1 MFKNILRARSTLPAT
16 FPHRSAAMPYTAEHK
31 QKTRQ
36 RIVEC
41 ARELFNR
48 RGFADVSIDE
58 IMQRAGLTRGG
69 FYNHFKAKEELYA
82 EAVSVYLNFDPTQ
95 RWQGIE
101 FDPQACGKA
110 SARQMVK
117 TYLSAAHLE
126 DIEGHCPLIALPSDT
141 ARAGPQVRQAYHGLI
156 EHMAAMIAAG
166 AGDRDDGAQARERGL
181 AITALCVGGMV
192 LARTIDQPAFAEE
205 IRHAAL
211 ALALTLIGSEA
222 EKTA

>member
-1 MFKNILRARSTLPAT
+1 
-16 FPHRSAAMPYTAEHK
+16 MPYTAEHK

-48 RGFADVSIDE
+48 RGFADVSIEE

-82 EAVSVYLNFDPTQ
+82 EAVSVYLDFDPSQ
-95 RWQGIE
+95 RWRDID
-101 FDPQACGKA
+101 FDPRACGTA
-110 SARQMVK
+110 GARQMVSI
-117 TYLSAAHLE
+117 YLSAAHLE

-141 ARAGPQVRQAYHGLI
+141 ARAGPRVRQAYHGLI

-166 AGDRDDGAQARERGL
+166 AGGPTEAQARERGL

-192 LARTIDQPAFAEE
+192 LARTTDDPAFSDE
-205 IRHAAL
+205 IRRAARAL
-211 ALALTLIGSEA
+211 ALELIGPEGAERVDQACSEA
-222 EKTA
+222 EASRDRAAHSRQL

>member
-1 MFKNILRARSTLPAT
+1 
-16 FPHRSAAMPYTAEHK
+16 MPYTAEHK

-48 RGFADVSIDE
+48 RGFANVSIDE

-82 EAVSVYLNFDPTQ
+82 EAVSVYLTFDPTQ

-101 FDPQACGKA
+101 FDPHACGTA
-110 SARQMVK
+110 SARQMV
-117 TYLSAAHLE
+117 TVYLSSAHLE

-141 ARAGPQVRQAYHGLI
+141 ARAGPQVRKAYHGLV
-156 EHMAAMIAAG
+156 EHMAGMIAAG
-166 AGDRDDGAQARERGL
+166 AGGQDATQARERGL

-192 LARTIDQPAFAEE
+192 LARTTDDPAFAEE
-205 IRHAAL
+205 VRKAACAL
-211 ALALTLIGSEA
+211 ALELIGPGSEPA
-222 EKTA
+222 S